1 MFPRRGSGSCKLPF
15 PSCLGYTA
23 DKDELVE
30 AYSGNMAREPVVL
43 NVYDMVSV
51 QLFHLCCQS
60 DLALQFAVLDER
72 IHDKHRPRCVPL
84 RSRNLRNRSVTYL
97 FICCVDVQCILLLQN
112 SPTVVILSLSQESLK
127 SDPGTRTNSGNNLDS
142 GV

>member
-1 MFPRRGSGSCKLPF
+1 MIHLPRLAGIISDAVAESRIVMFPRRGSGSCKLPF

-51 QLFHLCCQS
+51 QL
-60 DLALQFAVLDER
+60 DL
-72 IHDKHRPRCVPL
+72 
-84 RSRNLRNRSVTYL
+84 STSV
-97 FICCVDVQCILLLQN
+97 
-112 SPTVVILSLSQESLK
+112 
-127 SDPGTRTNSGNNLDS
+127 
-142 GV
+142 